1 LTAKYDVYPNPS
13 GQGYLLDLQ
22 SDLLE
27 GIASRV
33 VAPLVPASAPLRSA
47 SRLNPA
53 FEIESVEHMLVTQ
66 SMSAVPSRILE
77 KPVANLSTRFDEI
90 THAIDIVLQGL

>member
-1 LTAKYDVYPNPS
+1 MAKYDVYPNPS
-13 GQGYLLDLQ
+13 DRGYLLDLQ

-33 VAPLVPASAPLRSA
+33 VAPLVPTSATLRAA

-53 FEIESVEHMLVTQ
+53 FEIEGGNHILLTQ
-66 SMSAVPSRILE
+66 SMSAVPVRILN
-77 KPVANLSTRFDEI
+77 KPVANLSAHHDEI
-90 THAIDIVLQGL
+90 TNALDMVFVGF